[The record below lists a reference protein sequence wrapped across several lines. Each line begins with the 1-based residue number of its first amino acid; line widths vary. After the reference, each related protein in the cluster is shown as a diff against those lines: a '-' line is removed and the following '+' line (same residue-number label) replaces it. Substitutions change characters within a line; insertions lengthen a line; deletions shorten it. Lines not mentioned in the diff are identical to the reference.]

1 MYPEDAPFPG
11 PYQLDMTPYMR
22 EPMDALCDEEVEE
35 ISVQAAAQVSK
46 STTIENQIG
55 WIIENDPAPS
65 LYLTPTETA
74 VSYVAQERIAPMIEN
89 SPALR
94 RHWSGKPQDLQ
105 GDVFNFDRMSLFFTW
120 AGSDMGVAMRTI
132 KYLFR
137 DEPNKYPA
145 FSGRTGPAG
154 DRAAKRTTTFWDAK
168 IVTVCTPTVP
178 GGFIETRMAV
188 STRERIYVPCPRCGE
203 YQVWKFGQLKV
214 PPALHDPDKIRET
227 GDVWYECDF
236 CEYQIRETEKAAC
249 VAAHKWIPEGQTIDG
264 WGNVHGQALRS
275 RRHRGFFISGLVSP
289 FPKAS
294 WTRIMAEW
302 FEANTEEGIARG
314 TLMVWHNE
322 TEGESFEE
330 KGVAVQASSLQQL
343 KGGFSEGTVPEGCK
357 LLVASADYHKT
368 LTRGLVTIIYEVR
381 GFGYGLKNWVITSGS
396 VQSFEELDRKI
407 LLSPFPWS
415 DGTSN
420 EQRPWPAVQ
429 ALFVDAGYKPDD
441 VFDYCRQR
449 IGLTIP
455 IIGVPGPCAAPLR
468 WTDVEA
474 ATERR
479 LSEIQRR
486 RYRGMRVG
494 LVDTHHFKG
503 RVMSWA
509 QGQYDEEGRLI
520 MEARTGF
527 YNEIPSLYFTEFTN
541 EQLIT
546 IRDKNGNAKQVW
558 KEVTTGAA
566 THSLDTAVYAA
577 AAGFYKGA
585 FYMKEPGAQ
594 GVAPAAAQRI
604 ARPGRRIGRIER

>member
-1 MYPEDAPFPG
+1 
-11 PYQLDMTPYMR
+11 MR
-22 EPMDALCDEEVEE
+22 EPMNALNDDEVEE
-35 ISVQAAAQVSK
+35 ITVMSAAQVAK
-46 STTIENQIG
+46 STMIENQIG
-55 WIIENDPAPS
+55 WIIDNDPAPT
-65 LYLTPTETA
+65 LFLGATEKA
-74 VSYVAQERIAPMIEN
+74 VPYVSQERIKPMVEN

-94 RHWSGKPQDLQ
+94 RHWDGEPRHLQ

-137 DEPNKYPA
+137 DEPNKFPA

-154 DRAAKRTTTFWDAK
+154 DRAAKRTTAFWDAK
-168 IVTVCTPTVP
+168 IVNACTPTVP
-178 GGFIETRMAV
+178 GGFIEMRYAV
-188 STRERIYVPCPRCGE
+188 SNQEELYIPCPRCGE

-214 PPALHDPDKIRET
+214 PRTLHEPDKIRET
-227 GDVWYECDF
+227 RDVWYECEF
-236 CEYQIRETEKAAC
+236 CQYQIREGEKDAC
-249 VAAHKWIPEGQTIDG
+249 VAAGRWLPKGQTIDG
-264 WGNVHGQALRS
+264 WGNVQGRAERS
-275 RRHRGFFISGLVSP
+275 RRHRGFHISGLLSP
-289 FPKAS
+289 FPGAS
-294 WTRIMAEW
+294 WTKIMAEW

-314 TLMVWHNE
+314 TLMIFHNE
-322 TEGESFEE
+322 TLGESFEE
-330 KGVAVQASSLQQL
+330 KGVAVQASSLQRL
-343 KGGFSEGTVPEGCK
+343 KGGFSEGTVPEGCR

-368 LTRGLVTIIYEVR
+368 LTRGIVTIIYEVR
-381 GFGYGLKNWVITSGS
+381 GFGYGLRNWVITSGS
-396 VQSFEELDRKI
+396 VQSFEQLDRKV

-415 DGTSN
+415 DGTPN
-420 EQRPWPAVQ
+420 EQRPWLAVMP
-429 ALFVDAGYKPDD
+429 LFVDAGWKPDD

-468 WTDVEA
+468 FTDVEA

-509 QGQYDEEGRLI
+509 QGQYDEQGLLI
-520 MEARTGF
+520 LEARTEF

-546 IRDKNGNAKQVW
+546 TRDKNGNAKQVW
-558 KEVTTGAA
+558 RPVTMGAA

-585 FYMKEPGAQ
+585 FYMKEPGAK
-594 GVAPAAAQRI
+594 GVTPAAAQRI